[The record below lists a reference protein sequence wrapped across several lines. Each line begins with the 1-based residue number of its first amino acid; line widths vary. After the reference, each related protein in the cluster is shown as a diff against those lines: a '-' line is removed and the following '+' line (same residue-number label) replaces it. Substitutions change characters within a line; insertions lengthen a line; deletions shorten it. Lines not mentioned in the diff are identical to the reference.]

1 VYIEFGAEQ
10 LQQGIQKL
18 TLFSGAGW
26 ERGQQAKAG
35 NFPAVSGA
43 AQQQGN
49 GAGLEN

>member
-1 VYIEFGAEQ
+1 MYVEFGAEQ

-26 ERGQQAKAG
+26 ERGQQVKAG
-35 NFPAVSGA
+35 DFPAVSGA